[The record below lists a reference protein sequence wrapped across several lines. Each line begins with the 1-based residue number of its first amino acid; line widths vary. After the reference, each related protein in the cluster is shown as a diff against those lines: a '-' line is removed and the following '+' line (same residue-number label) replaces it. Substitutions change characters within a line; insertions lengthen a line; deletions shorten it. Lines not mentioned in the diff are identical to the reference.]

1 MPDQTND
8 FVVSRDFDASRET
21 LWACLTEPERMR
33 QWWGPKCCKVVAANM
48 DLRPGGSY
56 HYGLQMPNGD
66 VMWGKFGAFPSNIE
80 MLQLGMRRR
89 LTHAPLYREIVAPE
103 RLEFIN
109 FFSDETGGI
118 TRHPLVPTWPL
129 QMLSTFSL
137 DETGG
142 KTRFT
147 VRWRPQDASEEER
160 STFNSPEMRVGMTN
174 GWSGTMDQLESYL
187 AASR

>member
-1 MPDQTND
+1 MPDQSND

-66 VMWGKFGAFPSNIE
+66 VMWGKF
-80 MLQLGMRRR
+80 
-89 LTHAPLYREIVAPE
+89 LYREIVAPE